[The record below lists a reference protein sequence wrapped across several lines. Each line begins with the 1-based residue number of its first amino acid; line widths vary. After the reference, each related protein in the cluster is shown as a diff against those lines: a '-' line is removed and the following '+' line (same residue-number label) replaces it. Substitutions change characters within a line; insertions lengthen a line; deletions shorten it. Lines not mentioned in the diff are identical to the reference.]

1 MELHNWL
8 WSAIIRIKELHKFM
22 ELHIYEVLT
31 PLALHRTSM
40 YANMQLWLHIM
51 QLWIS
56 ITELRISTKK
66 LFKFLVVNYGYP

>member
-1 MELHNWL
+1 MELHN
-8 WSAIIRIKELHKFM
+8 
-22 ELHIYEVLT
+22 YEVLT

-66 LFKFLVVNYGYP
+66 IFKFLVVNYGYP